1 MMNVSQ
7 AEQVLLDQIRLGEE
21 EAWSQLVNRYQGRL
35 ETFARARLGQK
46 HDCEDIVQDTF
57 IAFLRALPKFR
68 GECNLETFLFTLLR
82 RKIIDSYRRKAARH
96 ICLIQDVYNSHAS
109 DEKASDALDCFEAG
123 SPAVSWYA
131 RNQEQTDRQHT
142 ALEQALYGLVNGYK
156 KQLSLL
162 ELKVVE
168 AIFYGHLSNA
178 DTAQLLGITA
188 NRVGVLK
195 HRCIKQIRSHMDQTA
210 MVIESDGTV
219 LESML
224 TDIWQNSRL
233 SCPKRSTVG
242 AFLLDTLDKDWRDYV
257 DFHLNTLGC
266 HYCRANLEDLKR
278 QNAENNSPRSLHVR
292 IMESTIGFLNKPT

>member
-1 MMNVSQ
+1 MNVSK
-7 AEQVLLDQIRLGEE
+7 AEQVLLDQIRVGEE
-21 EAWSQLVNRYQGRL
+21 QAWSQLVNRYQGRL

-68 GECNLETFLFTLLR
+68 GDCNLETFLFTLLR

-109 DEKASDALDCFEAG
+109 DEGSSDALDCFEAG

-131 RNQEQTDRQHT
+131 RNQEQTDRQHV
-142 ALEQALYGLVNGYK
+142 ALAQALHHLVNGYK
-156 KQLSLL
+156 KELSLL

-168 AIFYGHLSNA
+168 AVFYGHLSNA
-178 DTAQLLGITA
+178 DTAELLGVTA

-195 HRCIKQIRSHMDQTA
+195 HRCIKQIRSHIDQAA
-210 MVIESDGTV
+210 MTVDSDGTV

-242 AFLLDTLDKDWRDYV
+242 AFLLNTLDKDWTDYV
-257 DFHLNTLGC
+257 NFHLNTLGC
-266 HYCRANLEDLKR
+266 HYCRANLEDLKQR
-278 QNAENNSPRSLHVR
+278 NAENNSPRSLHVR

>member
-1 MMNVSQ
+1 MANVSK
-7 AEQVLLDQIRLGEE
+7 AEQVLLEQIRLGEE
-21 EAWSQLVNRYQGRL
+21 HAWSQLIDRYQGRL
-35 ETFARARLGQK
+35 ESFARARLGQK
-46 HDCEDIVQDTF
+46 HDCDDIIQETF

-96 ICLIQDVYNSHAS
+96 ICLIQDVYNSRAP
-109 DEKASDALDCFEAG
+109 EEGPSDALDCFEANN
-123 SPAVSWYA
+123 PAVSWYA
-131 RNQEQTDRQHT
+131 RNEEQTDRQRV
-142 ALEQALYGLVNGYK
+142 ALEQALYDLVNGYK
-156 KQLSLL
+156 KQLSLV

-168 AIFYGHLSNA
+168 AVFYGHLSNS

-195 HRCIKQIRSHMDQTA
+195 HRCIKQIRGHTEQTPVPMD
-210 MVIESDGTV
+210 SDSEV
-219 LESML
+219 FESML
-224 TDIWQNSRL
+224 TDIWQSSRL

-242 AFLLDTLDKDWRDYV
+242 AFLLETLDKDWHDYV
-257 DFHLNTLGC
+257 SFHLNTLGC

>member
-109 DEKASDALDCFEAG
+109 DEGASDALDCFEAG

-131 RNQEQTDRQHT
+131 RNQEQTDRQHA

-168 AIFYGHLSNA
+168 AVFYGHLSNA
-178 DTAQLLGITA
+178 DTAQLLGVTA

-210 MVIESDGTV
+210 TIIESDGTV

-242 AFLLDTLDKDWRDYV
+242 AFVLDTLEKDWRDYV